1 MCLEY
6 VKKVIANNG
15 ENHDRQERRYYSV
28 FPVEVAKRTE
38 AFDNSAWPINIVGEY
53 RIAQEISENLDNC
66 TNDNQRERY
75 IIEIISIFEEWSE
88 IFTPVARLMALQKM
102 QENDSSINTEQ
113 EIEQEI
119 ERASNL
125 HDAYLDILRNAKNG
139 TIDYYLNHWHRA
151 YYKFGR
157 MLAAV
162 CAEHNINL
170 LEIQAKRG
178 IWIIEKL
185 NVLEIQSYFGYNMD
199 FTYANNLL
207 KSLPRTDVT
216 EALILTEKD
225 GTINSE
231 SAWNNSTIDAPQEAN
246 AKIKRRG
253 RKVGNFRD
261 NLMVD
266 EKEKDIVIEK
276 LRLLIAGRK
285 GKDVALMIYSCIK
298 LGWLIKPSFSQ
309 VENTFGGIGNKSG
322 YNNYVNNPNKFTE
335 HEISGMIERLKAL

>member
-1 MCLEY
+1 
-6 VKKVIANNG
+6 
-15 ENHDRQERRYYSV
+15 
-28 FPVEVAKRTE
+28 
-38 AFDNSAWPINIVGEY
+38 
-53 RIAQEISENLDNC
+53 
-66 TNDNQRERY
+66 
-75 IIEIISIFEEWSE
+75 
-88 IFTPVARLMALQKM
+88 
-102 QENDSSINTEQ
+102 
-113 EIEQEI
+113 
-119 ERASNL
+119 
-125 HDAYLDILRNAKNG
+125 
-139 TIDYYLNHWHRA
+139 
-151 YYKFGR
+151 
-157 MLAAV
+157 
-162 CAEHNINL
+162 
-170 LEIQAKRG
+170 
-178 IWIIEKL
+178 
-185 NVLEIQSYFGYNMD
+185 MD

-231 SAWNNSTIDAPQEAN
+231 SAWNNSTIDARQEAN

>member
-66 TNDNQRERY
+66 TNDNQRELY

-102 QENDSSINTEQ
+102 QENDSSINT
-113 EIEQEI
+113 EQEI

-162 CAEHNINL
+162 CAEHNI
-170 LEIQAKRG
+170 G
-178 IWIIEKL
+178 I
-185 NVLEIQSYFGYNMD
+185 FG
-199 FTYANNLL
+199 
-207 KSLPRTDVT
+207 
-216 EALILTEKD
+216 
-225 GTINSE
+225 
-231 SAWNNSTIDAPQEAN
+231 
-246 AKIKRRG
+246 
-253 RKVGNFRD
+253 
-261 NLMVD
+261 
-266 EKEKDIVIEK
+266 
-276 LRLLIAGRK
+276 
-285 GKDVALMIYSCIK
+285 
-298 LGWLIKPSFSQ
+298 
-309 VENTFGGIGNKSG
+309 
-322 YNNYVNNPNKFTE
+322 
-335 HEISGMIERLKAL
+335 